1 MNVTNKNG
9 SVEGSL
15 PPPIDQEKIQLLE
28 KSKAEFSKQKK
39 IKLVIT
45 GLPDNVDLQDLKSK
59 IFQGYDVK
67 DLVIGHVKNTATVVF
82 GGIEQARS
90 VISFLNT
97 CKYHDKTLNVSP
109 APPESLLFVGNL
121 PFEFTETQFGD
132 LMSPYGNIE
141 RLFLVRS
148 EVTGDSKGYGF
159 VEYATRENAMQAK
172 QQLLNTASKYIGGR
186 ILRVAFA
193 ESNLL
198 TYADVHSR
206 TLFVDRLPR
215 DFKNGGLIKELF
227 SQTGNVTFAQVA
239 INPANGGSRG
249 FAFVDYATAE
259 EAEKGQRA
267 HNGRQVEG
275 SNIRVAYGSPGR
287 TGASI
292 LGSQLDNT
300 QAGYTTVPQPMDPP
314 QPLMAAQPVP
324 PLNVEPR
331 GLHMT
336 HMRHAMACG
345 PRMMPRPMMH
355 GRVPHIRDPRAMIR
369 GPIPRVPRPLL
380 GPPGIR
386 PRFRPHGPP
395 ARMGLPQ
402 PLLEN
407 GNRGVPVPPQP
418 QLPVNTS
425 KIKVGQGAA
434 PPHTAQHQQPQP
446 LPMQPV
452 QQQPSAQQ
460 PQPLIPG
467 LVGYQSSVGHPV
479 QQMPGQAAPTSAFQ
493 PSQQMLRQAA
503 PTVTSQLQAPP
514 NIPGPPQ
521 SLLNMPPVATP
532 PGNQFYDQHFRHTLG
547 TPPQQ
552 TQSLTNGTPTLP
564 VSKPQVAITAYNH
577 YGRSD
582 QGATT
587 ALQMQA
593 TPYHQSLGV
602 QPAAADRRPIP
613 PSQSMSQ
620 VNPRPL
626 MQVQPTPQPVII
638 AVQPQQ
644 PAPVPLAVQSQA
656 PPASH
661 SMPAQPLMATPMPQ
675 MQTMVTTPQQQQMQ
689 SGYYHAQG
697 ATQQQ
702 PPPQQQQAS
711 SMSAPTQWPS
721 LSTSALQASS
731 AAVAYSQW
739 QQPAPLMNQSMTQIA
754 QQPVPLMGQATNQP
768 YPGYTP
774 AQYAYQYQQQAANPL
789 GQIQQQGSATAVVSR
804 QYLSAYPSA
813 VTYSQS
819 QNIGLSATAS
829 PSPIPQHSAAPVMYS
844 SQYP

>member
-300 QAGYTTVPQPMDPP
+300 QV
-314 QPLMAAQPVP
+314 
-324 PLNVEPR
+324 
-331 GLHMT
+331 
-336 HMRHAMACG
+336 
-345 PRMMPRPMMH
+345 
-355 GRVPHIRDPRAMIR
+355 
-369 GPIPRVPRPLL
+369 
-380 GPPGIR
+380 
-386 PRFRPHGPP
+386 
-395 ARMGLPQ
+395 
-402 PLLEN
+402 
-407 GNRGVPVPPQP
+407 
-418 QLPVNTS
+418 
-425 KIKVGQGAA
+425 
-434 PPHTAQHQQPQP
+434 
-446 LPMQPV
+446 
-452 QQQPSAQQ
+452 
-460 PQPLIPG
+460 
-467 LVGYQSSVGHPV
+467 
-479 QQMPGQAAPTSAFQ
+479 
-493 PSQQMLRQAA
+493 
-503 PTVTSQLQAPP
+503 
-514 NIPGPPQ
+514 
-521 SLLNMPPVATP
+521 
-532 PGNQFYDQHFRHTLG
+532 
-547 TPPQQ
+547 
-552 TQSLTNGTPTLP
+552 
-564 VSKPQVAITAYNH
+564 
-577 YGRSD
+577 
-582 QGATT
+582 
-587 ALQMQA
+587 
-593 TPYHQSLGV
+593 
-602 QPAAADRRPIP
+602 
-613 PSQSMSQ
+613 
-620 VNPRPL
+620 
-626 MQVQPTPQPVII
+626 
-638 AVQPQQ
+638 
-644 PAPVPLAVQSQA
+644 
-656 PPASH
+656 
-661 SMPAQPLMATPMPQ
+661 
-675 MQTMVTTPQQQQMQ
+675 
-689 SGYYHAQG
+689 
-697 ATQQQ
+697 
-702 PPPQQQQAS
+702 
-711 SMSAPTQWPS
+711 
-721 LSTSALQASS
+721 
-731 AAVAYSQW
+731 
-739 QQPAPLMNQSMTQIA
+739 
-754 QQPVPLMGQATNQP
+754 
-768 YPGYTP
+768 
-774 AQYAYQYQQQAANPL
+774 
-789 GQIQQQGSATAVVSR
+789 
-804 QYLSAYPSA
+804 
-813 VTYSQS
+813 
-819 QNIGLSATAS
+819 
-829 PSPIPQHSAAPVMYS
+829 
-844 SQYP
+844 